1 MAKKILLVED
11 DSTLVQA
18 LTYELQQEGF
28 EVTVAGDGLA
38 GLEAAEKVMPDLILL
53 DINMPKMDGLT
64 MLKKLRTSSWGKDV
78 SVIMLTNYSDEQK
91 VMEALAEQ
99 AFYYLVKSDWSLTQ
113 IVGKVKEKLGMVPE
127 GK

>member
-113 IVGKVKEKLGMVPE
+113 IVGKVKEKLVMVPE